1 MGEHR
6 EKTIEKVISK
16 IENISLKGSESE
28 VLEMEHIAGF
38 PPYLRGYHAVGNLL
52 QSPDYERIHIW
63 SENLDSEG
71 QECSEILFNDIEN
84 LLSAKNVH
92 KKSIIIREVSN
103 LAQIID
109 NINQINYIYLL
120 CDSEYSILRSF
131 FNQISRKMLSKV
143 RFLLFFEEN
152 TFDKIEKIRE
162 TRAFYSEI
170 MKEKGYSYKVPI
182 SSYISTITE
191 QLYALATQSNVL
203 LYEADNLYINDEL
216 NHFLLENT
224 LISKTIDPF
233 WK

>member
-1 MGEHR
+1 MGKHR
-6 EKTIEKVISK
+6 EKTIEKVISE
-16 IENISLKGSESE
+16 IQNISLKGSESE

-38 PPYLRGYHAVGNLL
+38 PPYLRGYHAVGYLL
-52 QSPDYERIHIW
+52 QSPDYERVHIW

-71 QECSEILFNDIEN
+71 QECSKILFNNMEN
-84 LLSAKNVH
+84 LLSAKNVY

-131 FNQISRKMLSKV
+131 FKQISREILSKV
-143 RFLLFFEEN
+143 RFLLFFDEN
-152 TFDKIEKIRE
+152 MFDKIEKIRE
-162 TRAFYSEI
+162 IRAFYSEN
-170 MKEKGYSYKVPI
+170 MKEMGYSYKVPI

-191 QLYALATQSNVL
+191 QLYALAAQSDVL

-216 NHFLLENT
+216 NHFLVENT

>member
-28 VLEMEHIAGF
+28 ILEMEHIAGF
-38 PPYLRGYHAVGNLL
+38 PPYLRGYHAVGYLL
-52 QSPDYERIHIW
+52 QSPDYERVHIW

-71 QECSEILFNDIEN
+71 QECSEILFNNMEN
-84 LLSAKNVH
+84 LLSAQNID
-92 KKSIIIREVSN
+92 KKSIIIGESSN

-120 CDSEYSILRSF
+120 CDSEYSFLRSF
-131 FNQISRKMLSKV
+131 FNQISREILSKV

-152 TFDKIEKIRE
+152 TFDKVEKTRE
-162 TRAFYSEI
+162 IRAFYSEI
-170 MKEKGYSYKVPI
+170 MKEMGYSYKVPI

-191 QLYALATQSNVL
+191 QLYALAAQSDVL
-203 LYEADNLYINDEL
+203 LYETDNLYINDEL
-216 NHFLLENT
+216 NHFLVENT

>member
-1 MGEHR
+1 MGKHR
-6 EKTIEKVISK
+6 EKTIEKVISE
-16 IENISLKGSESE
+16 IENISLKGSQSK

-38 PPYLRGYHAVGNLL
+38 PPYLRGYHAIGNLL

-63 SENLDSEG
+63 TENLDSEG

-84 LLSAKNVH
+84 LLSAKNVD

-120 CDSEYSILRSF
+120 CDSEYSFLRSF
-131 FNQISRKMLSKV
+131 FKQISREMLSKV
-143 RFLLFFEEN
+143 RFLLFFGEN

-162 TRAFYSEI
+162 IRAFYSEI
-170 MKEKGYSYKVPI
+170 MKEMGYSYKVPI

-191 QLYALATQSNVL
+191 QLYALAAQSDVL
-203 LYEADNLYINDEL
+203 LYETDNLYINDEL
-216 NHFLLENT
+216 NHFLVENT

>member
-38 PPYLRGYHAVGNLL
+38 PPYLRGYHAIGNLL
-52 QSPDYERIHIW
+52 QSPKYERIHIW

-71 QECSEILFNDIEN
+71 QECSEILFNNMEN
-84 LLSAKNVH
+84 LLSAQNVD

-131 FNQISRKMLSKV
+131 FKQTSREMLSKV
-143 RFLLFFEEN
+143 RFLLFFGEN

-162 TRAFYSEI
+162 IRAFYSEI
-170 MKEKGYSYKVPI
+170 MKEMGYSYKVPI

-191 QLYALATQSNVL
+191 QLYALAAQSNVL

-216 NHFLLENT
+216 NHFLVENT

>member
-1 MGEHR
+1 MGKHR
-6 EKTIEKVISK
+6 EKTIEKVISE
-16 IENISLKGSESE
+16 IQNISLKGSESE

-38 PPYLRGYHAVGNLL
+38 PPYLRGYHAIGNLL

-71 QECSEILFNDIEN
+71 REYFEILFNNMEN
-84 LLSAKNVH
+84 LLRVKNVD
-92 KKSIIIREVSN
+92 KKSIIVGETSS

-109 NINQINYIYLL
+109 NVNQINYIYLL
-120 CDSEYSILRSF
+120 CDSVYSFLRSF
-131 FNQISRKMLSKV
+131 FNQISTEMLSKV
-143 RFLLFFEEN
+143 RFLLFFDEN
-152 TFDKIEKIRE
+152 MFDKIEKIRE
-162 TRAFYSEI
+162 IRAFYSEI
-170 MKEKGYSYKVPI
+170 MKEKGYSYKVSI

-191 QLYALATQSNVL
+191 QLYALAAQSDVL

-216 NHFLLENT
+216 NHFLVENT

>member
-1 MGEHR
+1 MGKHR

-38 PPYLRGYHAVGNLL
+38 PPYLRGYHATGNLL

-71 QECSEILFNDIEN
+71 RECSEVLFCNMEN
-84 LLSAKNVH
+84 LLRVKNVD
-92 KKSIIIREVSN
+92 KKSIIVGETSN

-109 NINQINYIYLL
+109 NVNQINYIYLL
-120 CDSEYSILRSF
+120 CDSGYSFLRSF
-131 FNQISRKMLSKV
+131 FNQISTEMLSKV
-143 RFLLFFEEN
+143 RFLVFFDED
-152 TFDKIEKIRE
+152 TFNKIEKIRE
-162 TRAFYSEI
+162 IRAFYSEI

-191 QLYALATQSNVL
+191 QLYALAAQSDVL

-216 NHFLLENT
+216 NHFLVENT

>member
-38 PPYLRGYHAVGNLL
+38 PPYLRGYHAIGNLL
-52 QSPDYERIHIW
+52 QSPKYERIHIW
-63 SENLDSEG
+63 SEYLDSEG
-71 QECSEILFNDIEN
+71 REYSEVLFCNIEN
-84 LLSAKNVH
+84 LLRVKNVD
-92 KKSIIIREVSN
+92 KKSIIIGETSN

-131 FNQISRKMLSKV
+131 FKQISREMLSKV
-143 RFLLFFEEN
+143 RFLLFFGEN
-152 TFDKIEKIRE
+152 TFDKIGKIRE
-162 TRAFYSEI
+162 IRAFYSEI
-170 MKEKGYSYKVPI
+170 MKEMGYSYKVPI

-191 QLYALATQSNVL
+191 QLYALAAQSDVL

-224 LISKTIDPF
+224 LILKTIDPF

>member
-1 MGEHR
+1 MGKHR
-6 EKTIEKVISK
+6 EKTIEKVISE
-16 IENISLKGSESE
+16 IENISLKGSQSK

-38 PPYLRGYHAVGNLL
+38 SPYLRGYHAIGNLL

-63 SENLDSEG
+63 SENLDSED
-71 QECSEILFNDIEN
+71 QKCFEILFNNMEN
-84 LLSAKNVH
+84 LLRVKNVD
-92 KKSIIIREVSN
+92 KKSIIVGETSS

-109 NINQINYIYLL
+109 NVNQINYIYLL
-120 CDSEYSILRSF
+120 CDSGYSFLRSF
-131 FNQISRKMLSKV
+131 FNQISTEMLSKV
-143 RFLLFFEEN
+143 RFLVFFDED
-152 TFDKIEKIRE
+152 TFNKIEKIRE
-162 TRAFYSEI
+162 IRAFYSEI

-191 QLYALATQSNVL
+191 QLYALAAQSDVL

-216 NHFLLENT
+216 NHFLVENT